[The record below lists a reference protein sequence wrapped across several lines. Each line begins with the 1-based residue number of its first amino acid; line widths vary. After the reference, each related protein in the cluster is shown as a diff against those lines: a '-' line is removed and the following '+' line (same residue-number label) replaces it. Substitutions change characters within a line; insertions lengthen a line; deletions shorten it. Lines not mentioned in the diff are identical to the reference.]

1 MKIMLN
7 SKEFALETHGE
18 HISWLQLTCFLQH
31 SRKKRAEVQY
41 VLVC

>member
-7 SKEFALETHGE
+7 LKGLALETQGE
-18 HISWLQLTCFLQH
+18 HISWLQLMCFLQH

-41 VLVC
+41 VLIC